1 MKFMKNKQRH
11 SQICAGLLLILGFAF
26 AINYSYYTKAA
37 ASERGNMS
45 LSIFSE
51 ALPPEEKPLMVDR
64 ASLGQLKN
72 LVQPNK
78 YTARYTIKNESP
90 DALLIQ
96 IKAVETANK
105 IIFESGAATFEKPS
119 DHLSSVIEPGQ
130 SLRVNITI
138 DLSNIPPEQHLIGK
152 VQIIDQKNDILLAST
167 PIHLMNSNMNTT
179 TTQANEEHH
188 HHEGG
193 SK

>member
-1 MKFMKNKQRH
+1 MHFMKNKQRR
-11 SQICAGLLLILGFAF
+11 SQIFAALLLILGFAF

-37 ASERGNMS
+37 ANERGNMS
-45 LSIFSE
+45 LSIF
-51 ALPPEEKPLMVDR
+51 PEGLSADAKPLMIDR

-72 LVQPNK
+72 LVQPDK
-78 YTARYTIKNESP
+78 YAARYTIKNESQESIP
-90 DALLIQ
+90 IQ
-96 IKAVETANK
+96 IKAVETAGK
-105 IIFESGAATFEKPS
+105 ITFESGAATFEKPS
-119 DHLSSVIEPGQ
+119 DHLSSVIDPGQ

-138 DLSNIPPEQHLIGK
+138 DLSNISPEQHLLGK
-152 VQIIDQKNDILLAST
+152 VQITDEKNDIILGTT
-167 PIHLMNSNMNTT
+167 PIHLINSNMNTT